1 MIRHYFP
8 DFLEWLRSVEDPRK
22 NPERCTYPIEYIMIL
37 ALMMF
42 CGQCGSRRQLGRE
55 LNGGKRFGGNI
66 WRLIGKKYAEINCH
80 PDTMNNVISLIDPD
94 ELEKLI
100 TQVVDKLRKS
110 RVLDRL
116 KFDGKYIVAVDGTKL
131 LGFNKR
137 HCEHCTHTTI
147 NGRTIYHHYVLAAK
161 IVTPIGLVIPLAFEF
176 VENPGGEYDKQD
188 CEIKA
193 FRRLVEKIEKLYPRL
208 PINLLADGLYAEEKT
223 LNLGENHNWNLI
235 ITLTEKKLPSVTT
248 QLPEDGEGWP
258 GTRTIK
264 VIHDGELIIRHL
276 RWKTP
281 VKYHGKIFHVIEMED
296 VNEKGE
302 RLYYNRWITNVKP
315 DKTIIHD
322 PARAGRLRWKIENE
336 GINTQKTGG
345 YEMEHG
351 YGLKG
356 NAWKNYYLILQIAQ
370 LFNDLVRFGDY
381 VSKKVGDRNASF
393 ASIFGTTRNFAARL
407 IECMRNNSPRFHA
420 RRAGKFQIRLRAP

>member
-1 MIRHYFP
+1 MGEGESKDQGADAADLGSERRADQPTREGKPGRRPKSKAPEPDAVETQWEVIRHYFP

-336 GINTQKTGG
+336 GINTQKTDGC
-345 YEMEHG
+345 EMEHG
-351 YGLKG
+351 DGLKG
-356 NAWKNYYLILQIAQ
+356 N
-370 LFNDLVRFGDY
+370 
-381 VSKKVGDRNASF
+381 
-393 ASIFGTTRNFAARL
+393 
-407 IECMRNNSPRFHA
+407 P
-420 RRAGKFQIRLRAP
+420 

>member
-1 MIRHYFP
+1 
-8 DFLEWLRSVEDPRK
+8 
-22 NPERCTYPIEYIMIL
+22 MIL